1 MPLPG
6 GPSDKI
12 GNRYELWWTVSQ
24 LVRIINGQAENIRIE
39 DLAVD
44 KAEFVITA
52 GGYREFHQAK
62 RSHLRG
68 KWSLSELGSPNHKLL
83 QAMFKQLSESTN
95 TRFVFVSGSDAPEL
109 KELTERA
116 ADAKDLK
123 EFESVCVRAKSQKEA
138 LEKLKRFLG

>member
-52 GGYREFHQAK
+52 GGYREFHQAN
-62 RSHLRG
+62 G
-68 KWSLSELGSPNHKLL
+68 VYPNLEVLTINYYRRCSSSFLKAPTHDSFLYRAVML
-83 QAMFKQLSESTN
+83 QS
-95 TRFVFVSGSDAPEL
+95 
-109 KELTERA
+109 
-116 ADAKDLK
+116 
-123 EFESVCVRAKSQKEA
+123 
-138 LEKLKRFLG
+138 